1 MFLKSRT
8 ALFLIALCLYQP
20 AAFSQAPT
28 VAEPAPPPLPP
39 LGDPLM
45 SGIGAGPEPI
55 ITPLPPTPVDIAEP
69 VAPEGIPAPAPSD
82 APPVV
87 PGDVASPLA
96 PADTPPAVPGE
107 IAAPVEPQP
116 ANTGDI
122 PLLLPHDNPAETAAP
137 AKPQDA
143 GAVID
148 SFFSDSQIITPPLAQ
163 VEPPKQEDEEET
175 QTVLPPLPEEAEPEK
190 KVVRRAPPKPAY
202 NFKSQVLP
210 PSIYKKQYSSENRHL
225 PKAVAKED
233 LVAKMAIVIARGD
246 LTAVKAL
253 RDFGVPIQGVLPS
266 GDTVLTLATRY
277 QQPRVMQWLLSQGTS
292 ANDTDVNGYSPLHY
306 AAFAGSSEMVDM
318 LLSYGA
324 NPNITDTRGLTP
336 LSYAS
341 IRGAAGIESV
351 IRSFGGV

>member
-45 SGIGAGPEPI
+45 SGIGAGPEPV
-55 ITPLPPTPVDIAEP
+55 ITPLPPTPVEIAAP
-69 VAPEGIPAPAPSD
+69 VAPEGIEQPAPPSD
-82 APPVV
+82 APVL

-96 PADTPPAVPGE
+96 PADMPPAVPGE
-107 IAAPVEPQP
+107 ITAQVEPQP
-116 ANTGDI
+116 ANTDDI

-143 GAVID
+143 GSVID
-148 SFFSDSQIITPPLAQ
+148 SFFSDSKIISPPPAQ
-163 VEPPKQEDEEET
+163 SETPKQEEET
-175 QTVLPPLPEEAEPEK
+175 QAALPPLPVEDEPKK

-202 NFKSQVLP
+202 NYKSQILP
-210 PSIYKKQYSSENRHL
+210 PSIYKKEYSTLNRHL

-233 LVAKMAIVIARGD
+233 LLAKMTIVIARGD
-246 LTAVKAL
+246 LNAVKAL

-266 GDTVLTLATRY
+266 GDTALTLATRY
-277 QQPRVMQWLLSQGTS
+277 QQPRVMQWLLSQGVA

-306 AAFAGSSEMVDM
+306 AAYAGSSEMVDM

-336 LSYAS
+336 LSYAD
-341 IRGAAGIESV
+341 IRGAEGIKSV